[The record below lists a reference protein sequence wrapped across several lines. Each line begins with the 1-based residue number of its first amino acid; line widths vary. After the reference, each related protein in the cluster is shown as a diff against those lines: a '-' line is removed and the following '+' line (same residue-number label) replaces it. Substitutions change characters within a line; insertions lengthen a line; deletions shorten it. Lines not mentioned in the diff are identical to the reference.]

1 MILLGETNT
10 EIGRYDGLLEG
21 ISNPEILLSPLVRKE
36 TEVSSKIEGTQL
48 TMSEVLEY
56 ESGENITDNRKTE
69 EINILQNYRKTLRW
83 AEDELRN
90 DRKFLY
96 RF

>member
-1 MILLGETNT
+1 LILLGETNT